1 MLTCRCF
8 LCSRQC
14 PFRIAGT
21 ISPSMRREW
30 ELRLLKVGFRR
41 GDFKAEID
49 MPHLSQ
55 MWHLAGA
62 ICCESW
68 QIKKETE
75 WATLRKREGDRVL
88 WNLKSL
94 HISASYSQVLSET
107 WLRGGRKC
115 VSHSPD
121 EVQALLQA
129 IGKRSMQKRK
139 IKDYSPGRV

>member
-1 MLTCRCF
+1 VNHGKLKRKQSEQH
-8 LCSRQC
+8 LEKE
-14 PFRIAGT
+14 
-21 ISPSMRREW
+21 REI
-30 ELRLLKVGFRR
+30 
-41 GDFKAEID
+41 EI
-49 MPHLSQ
+49 P
-55 MWHLAGA
+55 
-62 ICCESW
+62 
-68 QIKKETE
+68 
-75 WATLRKREGDRVL
+75 